1 MYKLMNQGAK
11 FLPFG
16 WKLFISY
23 LVLIILPVVI
33 LGYTANSILVDSMR
47 TQTITNL
54 RGTLAQMRDNVSYK
68 LRDTE
73 RISDMLYYDE
83 TLALSLRRSE
93 EGWISYEK
101 TSTILLPKFRQAV
114 ESTNQKLWLSIY
126 LRDPNLPEVYYD
138 SGPVDLLKMKDKYFD
153 VYHINRI
160 QFEDWYRSF
169 PPEKYGKTMKWSQVD
184 DDEQFGRISLLR
196 RLVNTID
203 PLDLKEIGF
212 TRGSI
217 YLSELFESMDYNKIG
232 PGSMIEVVDQNGQ
245 KMYATSS
252 LNAEGHP
259 VKRNESAS
267 SELIIH
273 EEIPELDWTITA
285 YVPQGILGK
294 GVQKVTQITLLI
306 CVLFIVLI
314 SAVASYFSRYISK
327 RFSKLISVLIMFQQG
342 DYHKRI
348 HYKGTDEFTL
358 IADALNK
365 MGAQTEHLIEEVYET
380 NLKKKQAELES
391 LQAQIN
397 PHFLY
402 NTLSSISRLA
412 KFGRVEQQHEMVMNL
427 AKFYRLTLNDG
438 QTIISIYKEL
448 EQVQAYL
455 DIQKVKY
462 GDRMEVDFNIDPD
475 ILGYETIKLILQPF
489 IENALEHAWCGDRIY
504 IRVTGEQLEGKVVF
518 QIIDDGVGMKPQHA
532 ESLLEKDRN
541 KQKGYGICN
550 VHERIQL
557 SFGEEFGVTIYSQLG
572 IGTSITIIIPVQKKS
587 GLPPKKSDF
596 G

>member
-1 MYKLMNQGAK
+1 MYKRMNPRMK
-11 FLPFG
+11 FIPFG

-23 LVLIILPVVI
+23 LVFIILPVVI

-54 RGTLAQMRDNVSYK
+54 QGTLAQMRDNVSYK

-83 TLALSLRRSE
+83 ALALSLRSSE

-101 TSTILLPKFRQAV
+101 TSTTLLPKFRQAV

-126 LRDPNLPEVYYD
+126 LRDLNLPEVYYD
-138 SGPVDLLKMKDKYFD
+138 AGPVDLLKVKGKYFD
-153 VYHINRI
+153 VYHVNRI
-160 QFEDWYRSF
+160 QFEDWYRNF

-184 DDEQFGRISLLR
+184 DDKQFERISLLR
-196 RLVNTID
+196 RLVNTLD

-212 TRGSI
+212 IRGSI

-232 PGSMIEVVDQNGQ
+232 PGSRIEVVDHNGQ
-245 KMYATSS
+245 KMYNSS
-252 LNAEGHP
+252 ELNAEGHS

-273 EEIPELDWTITA
+273 EEIPELDWSITA
-285 YVPQGILGK
+285 YVPQGILEK
-294 GVQKVTQITLLI
+294 GVQKVTQLTLSI
-306 CVLFIVLI
+306 CFLFIVLI
-314 SAVASYFSRYISK
+314 SAVAAYFSRYISK
-327 RFSKLISVLIMFQQG
+327 RFGKLISVLVMFQQG

-365 MGAQTEHLIEEVYET
+365 MGEQTEHLIGEVYET

-448 EQVQAYL
+448 EQVKAYL

-462 GDRMEVDFNIDPD
+462 GDRMEVDFDIAPE

-504 IRVTGEQLEGKVVF
+504 IRIIGEQKEDKIIF
-518 QIIDDGVGMKPQHA
+518 QIIDDGIGMKSQHA
-532 ESLLEKDRN
+532 QSLLKKDRI
-541 KQKGYGICN
+541 KPKGYGICN

-557 SFGEEFGVTIYSQLG
+557 SFGEEYGVTIYSQLG
-572 IGTSITIIIPVQKKS
+572 IGTNITIIIPVQKMDEIS
-587 GLPPKKSDF
+587 PMKSDF

>member
-1 MYKLMNQGAK
+1 MYKRMNQSAK

-23 LVLIILPVVI
+23 LVFIILPVVI

-54 RGTLAQMRDNVSYK
+54 QGTLAQMRDNVSYK

-83 TLALSLRRSE
+83 ALALSLRSSE

-101 TSTILLPKFRQAV
+101 TSTTLLPKFRQAV

-138 SGPVDLLKMKDKYFD
+138 AGPVDLLKVKDKYFD

-160 QFEDWYRSF
+160 QFEEWYRSF

-184 DDEQFGRISLLR
+184 DDEQFERISLLR
-196 RLVNTID
+196 RLVNTLD

-212 TRGSI
+212 IRGSI

-245 KMYATSS
+245 KMYATSD
-252 LNAEGHP
+252 LNAEGHHA
-259 VKRNESAS
+259 KRNESAS

-306 CVLFIVLI
+306 CFLFVVLI

-327 RFSKLISVLIMFQQG
+327 RFSKLISVLVMFQQG

-365 MGAQTEHLIEEVYET
+365 MGEQTEHLIGEVYET
-380 NLKKKQAELES
+380 NLKNKQAELES

-438 QTIISIYKEL
+438 KTIISIYKEL

-475 ILGYETIKLILQPF
+475 
-489 IENALEHAWCGDRIY
+489 
-504 IRVTGEQLEGKVVF
+504 
-518 QIIDDGVGMKPQHA
+518 
-532 ESLLEKDRN
+532 LLR
-541 KQKGYGICN
+541 Y
-550 VHERIQL
+550 
-557 SFGEEFGVTIYSQLG
+557 
-572 IGTSITIIIPVQKKS
+572 
-587 GLPPKKSDF
+587 
-596 G
+596 

>member
-1 MYKLMNQGAK
+1 MYKLMNQDTK

-54 RGTLAQMRDNVSYK
+54 QGTLAQMRDNVSYK

-83 TLALSLRRSE
+83 ALALSLRRSE
-93 EGWISYEK
+93 EGWVSYET
-101 TSTILLPKFRQAV
+101 TSTILLPKFRQAI
-114 ESTNQKLWLSIY
+114 ESTNHRLWLSIY
-126 LRDPNLPEVYYD
+126 LRDSNLPEVYYD
-138 SGPVDLLKMKDKYFD
+138 SGKVDLLKIKEKYFD

-160 QFEDWYRSF
+160 QFEDWYKSF
-169 PPEKYGKTMKWSQVD
+169 PPEQYGKTMKWTQVE
-184 DDEQFGRISLLR
+184 DDEQFERISLLR
-196 RLVNTID
+196 RLVNTLD
-203 PLDLKEIGF
+203 PLELKEIGF
-212 TRGSI
+212 IRGSI

-232 PGSMIEVVDQNGQ
+232 PGSKIEVVDQDGQ
-245 KMYATSS
+245 IMYATSDQNS
-252 LNAEGHP
+252 EANHE
-259 VKRNESAS
+259 KQQERAS

-273 EEIPELDWTITA
+273 EKIPRLNWTITA
-285 YVPQGILGK
+285 YVPQDILEK
-294 GVQKVTQITLLI
+294 GVQKVTQITLFI
-306 CVLFIVLI
+306 CILFVVLI
-314 SAVASYFSRYISK
+314 SGIASYFSRYISK
-327 RFSKLISVLIMFQQG
+327 RFSKLISVLVMFQQG

-365 MGAQTEHLIEEVYET
+365 MGEQTEHLIEEVYET

-412 KFGRVEQQHEMVMNL
+412 KFGRVEQQHEMIMNL

-462 GDRMEVDFNIDPD
+462 GDRMEVDFHINPD
-475 ILGYETIKLILQPF
+475 ILQYETIKLILQPF
-489 IENALEHAWCGDRIY
+489 IENALEHAWCGDQIY
-504 IRVTGEQLEGKVVF
+504 IRVTGEQIEDKIVF
-518 QIIDDGVGMKPQHA
+518 QIIDDGVGMKFQHA
-532 ESLLEKDRN
+532 QSLLEKDRN
-541 KQKGYGICN
+541 KQKGYGIYN

-557 SFGEEFGVTIYSQLG
+557 SFGDEFGVTIYSQLG
-572 IGTSITIIIPVQKKS
+572 IGTSITIIIPVQKKK
-587 GLPPKKSDF
+587 GLSSKDSDF

>member
-1 MYKLMNQGAK
+1 MYKRMNQSAK

-23 LVLIILPVVI
+23 LVFIILPVVI

-54 RGTLAQMRDNVSYK
+54 QGTLAQMRDNVSYK

-83 TLALSLRRSE
+83 ALALSLRSSE
-93 EGWISYEK
+93 EGWISYET
-101 TSTILLPKFRQAV
+101 TSTTLLPKFRQAV

-138 SGPVDLLKMKDKYFD
+138 AGPVDLLKVKGKYFD

-184 DDEQFGRISLLR
+184 DDEQFERISLLR
-196 RLVNTID
+196 RLVNTLD

-212 TRGSI
+212 IRGSI

-245 KMYATSS
+245 KMYASRD

-285 YVPQGILGK
+285 YVPQGILEK
-294 GVQKVTQITLLI
+294 GVQRVTQITLFI
-306 CVLFIVLI
+306 CILFIVLI

-327 RFSKLISVLIMFQQG
+327 RFSKLISVLVMFQQG

-365 MGAQTEHLIEEVYET
+365 MGS
-380 NLKKKQAELES
+380 KR
-391 LQAQIN
+391 
-397 PHFLY
+397 
-402 NTLSSISRLA
+402 SI
-412 KFGRVEQQHEMVMNL
+412 
-427 AKFYRLTLNDG
+427 
-438 QTIISIYKEL
+438 
-448 EQVQAYL
+448 
-455 DIQKVKY
+455 
-462 GDRMEVDFNIDPD
+462 
-475 ILGYETIKLILQPF
+475 
-489 IENALEHAWCGDRIY
+489 
-504 IRVTGEQLEGKVVF
+504 
-518 QIIDDGVGMKPQHA
+518 
-532 ESLLEKDRN
+532 
-541 KQKGYGICN
+541 
-550 VHERIQL
+550 
-557 SFGEEFGVTIYSQLG
+557 
-572 IGTSITIIIPVQKKS
+572 
-587 GLPPKKSDF
+587 
-596 G
+596 

>member
-1 MYKLMNQGAK
+1 MYKLMNPGSK

-23 LVLIILPVVI
+23 LILIILPVVI
-33 LGYTANSILVDSMR
+33 LAYTANSILVDSMR
-47 TQTITNL
+47 TQTVTNL
-54 RGTLAQMRDNVSYK
+54 HGTLAQMRDNVSYK

-83 TLALSLRRSE
+83 TLALNLMRLE
-93 EGWISYEK
+93 EGWISYET

-126 LRDPNLPEVYYD
+126 LRDTNLPEIYYD
-138 SGPVDLLKMKDKYFD
+138 SGDVDLLRVKDKYFD

-160 QFEDWYRSF
+160 QFENWYKSF
-169 PPEKYGKTMKWSQVD
+169 PPEQYGKTMKWTQVD
-184 DDEQFGRISLLR
+184 DDEQFERISLLR
-196 RLVNTID
+196 RLVNTVD

-212 TRGSI
+212 MRGSV

-232 PGSMIEVVDQNGQ
+232 PGSLIQVINQNGT
-245 KMYATSS
+245 KMYSTGDLDSVEHQAMHNGSTSNQ
-252 LNAEGHP
+252 L
-259 VKRNESAS
+259 V
-267 SELIIH
+267 IH
-273 EEIPELDWTITA
+273 EKIPELDWTITA
-285 YVPQGILGK
+285 YVPQDILEK

-306 CVLFIVLI
+306 CLLFVLLI
-314 SAVASYFSRYISK
+314 SAVASYLSRYISK
-327 RFSKLISVLIMFQQG
+327 RFSKLISVLVMFQQG

-412 KFGRVEQQHEMVMNL
+412 KFGRVEQQHEMIMNL

-448 EQVQAYL
+448 EQVKAYL

-462 GDRMEVDFNIDPD
+462 GDRMEVDFDIDPD
-475 ILGYETIKLILQPF
+475 ILRYETIKLILQPF

-504 IRVTGEQLEGKVVF
+504 IRVIGEQMDDKVVF
-518 QIIDDGVGMKPQHA
+518 QIIDDGIGMKTQYA
-532 ESLLEKDRN
+532 ESLLEKDGDD
-541 KQKGYGICN
+541 QKGYGIFN

-557 SFGEEFGVTIYSQLG
+557 SFGEEFGVAIYSRLG
-572 IGTSITIIIPVQKKS
+572 IGTNITIIIPIQKKNEI
-587 GLPPKKSDF
+587 
-596 G
+596 